1 MSKISGKNEI
11 YRELT
16 VKHKD
21 DVICY
26 VVAAVVLCR

>member
-1 MSKISGKNEI
+1 MCETSI
-11 YRELT
+11 YHGIT

-26 VVAAVVLCR
+26 VGIEVVLCR